1 MEYKTTIRIT
11 ALLSA
16 VVLVICIFI
25 GRLYAVQIS
34 RPDTIVSSSDNY
46 IFLTHV
52 PASRGNI
59 LDRNGQVLVS
69 NRSSYNI
76 TINDYIVYSTESTNN
91 NLRNLLN
98 YCEALGL
105 EWVDHLPISMEAPY
119 TSIYSELGSNWQ
131 RYFKTFMT
139 ERDWDLD
146 ITATSM
152 VKLLRDTYR
161 IPEEWSDYD
170 ARRVIGVRYELELRH
185 YEYSIPTYV
194 LSYDVSPEALAIII
208 ELGVPGLNV
217 ETTTVREYH
226 TDYAAHILGTVGKM
240 TAEEYEVYEEKGY
253 SMDANVGK
261 SGFEL
266 AFEEELHGTDGTKRT
281 VISPQGD
288 ILEETYIE
296 EPFAGNHVELTLDMD
311 LQIAT
316 EEALANHIETSRAGG
331 VIAAADNYGTGLDA
345 EGGAAVVISVK
356 DGSEGEVLACASYPT
371 YKLSTYSE
379 DFEMLLAD
387 KYAPM
392 YNRALHGLYSPGST
406 FKPITGIAAV
416 DYLGMSARQGIE
428 DEGQYMYYEDEGFVP
443 MCMIYKNW
451 RVTHETVDLRKAITV
466 SCNYYFYE
474 VANQM
479 YYRFGHTIDPID
491 EVAKAMGL
499 GELTGVE
506 LDEAKGYRA
515 NAETKAMLYDD
526 AQSGFYGAD
535 ALMAAIGQSENKFT
549 VLQLATYCG
558 TLANE
563 GTRYRSTFL
572 QRVVSADYTTLV
584 VENEPEI
591 VSRLEIST
599 EAMEAIREGMIDCV
613 YDSVNGT
620 ARTTLGAQSELG
632 AYSTVQ
638 IACKTGTAEHDA
650 GGSSHASFICF
661 APAHDPEIAIAIY
674 VEKGGGGS
682 HLGTICREILDAY
695 FEEDYAE
702 EILLIEGVPN

>member
-25 GRLYAVQIS
+25 GRLYAVQVS
-34 RPDTIVSSSDNY
+34 KPDTIVSSSDNY

-52 PASRGNI
+52 PASRGNL
-59 LDRNGQVLVS
+59 LDRNGTVLVS

-91 NLRNLLN
+91 NLRTLLD

-161 IPEEWSDYD
+161 IPEDWSDYD

-194 LSYDVSPEALAIII
+194 LAYDVSPEALAIII

-240 TAEEYEVYEEKGY
+240 TAEEYEIYEEQGY

-296 EPFAGNHVELTLDMD
+296 QPVAGNHVELTLDME

-316 EEALANHIETSRAGG
+316 EKALADHIESSRAGG

-356 DGSEGEVLACASYPT
+356 DGSAGEVLACASYPT

-379 DFEMLLAD
+379 DFEMLLQD

-406 FKPITGIAAV
+406 FKPVTGIAAV
-416 DYLGMSARQGIE
+416 DYLGMSARQGIL

-474 VANQM
+474 VANQI

-591 VSRLEIST
+591 VSQLEISE

-620 ARTTLGAQSELG
+620 ARSTLGAQSELG
-632 AYSTVQ
+632 EYNTVQ

-661 APAHDPEIAIAIY
+661 APAYDPEIAIAIY

-702 EILLIEGVPN
+702 EVLLIEGVPN